1 MTSPGDDAG
10 RNDRSDSPAG
20 GSEQSSAGYEAPP
33 IEQSPTPPDYTP
45 PPAYNPAPPPY
56 SSPTDYPPPP
66 SGYGS
71 PYPEQNTTPGQ
82 PPYPGGGY
90 GGGSY
95 PPPPPYGTAPGGY
108 PPPPM
113 GGYPNA
119 DYGYGAPP
127 APGTN
132 TMAIAS
138 LVASIVGVCCGIGSI
153 IGIVLGILAL
163 NQIKQSR
170 QGGHGLA
177 VAGIAVG
184 AVSLVISLVWNIY
197 VFSS

>member
-1 MTSPGDDAG
+1 MTSSDDDAG

-33 IEQSPTPPDYTP
+33 IEQSATPPDYTP
-45 PPAYNPAPPPY
+45 PPAYNPAPPQY

-66 SGYGS
+66 SGYPP
-71 PYPEQNTTPGQ
+71 PYPEQNTGPS
-82 PPYPGGGY
+82 PYPGAGY
-90 GGGSY
+90 GGPSY

-119 DYGYGAPP
+119 DYGYGVPQAP
-127 APGTN
+127 PGTN

-163 NQIKQSR
+163 NQIKQTR
-170 QGGHGLA
+170 QAGHGLA